1 MACSICMDH
10 AVTSKAVAKNLYSH
24 EISSKFVVFIEFP
37 LLCYIAVSGLTLL
50 QLIAKAIIKY
60 KEFTPG

>member
-1 MACSICMDH
+1 MHGPRSDIKSSGKEF
-10 AVTSKAVAKNLYSH
+10 VF
-24 EISSKFVVFIEFP
+24 SSKFVVSIEFP